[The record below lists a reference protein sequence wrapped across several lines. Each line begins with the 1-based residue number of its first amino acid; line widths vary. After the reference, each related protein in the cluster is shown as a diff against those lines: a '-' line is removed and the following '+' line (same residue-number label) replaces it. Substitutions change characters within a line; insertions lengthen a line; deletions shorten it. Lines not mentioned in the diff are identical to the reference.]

1 MTEPTEER
9 PLVTFALFAYNQER
23 FIREAVEG
31 ALAQTYS
38 PLQVILSDDCSSD
51 RTFEIMQEMV
61 AEYSGPHEI
70 LLNRNERNLGIG
82 GHVNRLMELAKGEL
96 IVGAAGDDIS
106 ESERTKVTVTTWKSE
121 DQICSIHSLVKCID
135 ENSIECG
142 FIKNPY
148 INEFDNP
155 FSVVNKMAWVT
166 GSSHAW
172 SRKVF
177 NNFGKL
183 SDDIVNEDMVIALRS
198 SMTGKI
204 RYIDQPLVRYRVNV
218 GISSENIKSSI
229 LRIKDIP
236 YKQAKRKLAVLKQYK
251 KDREKIAYNDQL
263 VDLINKKIIEEEINI
278 KFIESGG
285 KLRLV
290 LRGIRCG
297 INWLPLFKNYLKH
310 KLPTGVLLLNY
321 RLRGL

>member
-1 MTEPTEER
+1 
-9 PLVTFALFAYNQER
+9 
-23 FIREAVEG
+23 
-31 ALAQTYS
+31 
-38 PLQVILSDDCSSD
+38 
-51 RTFEIMQEMV
+51 
-61 AEYSGPHEI
+61 
-70 LLNRNERNLGIG
+70 
-82 GHVNRLMELAKGEL
+82 
-96 IVGAAGDDIS
+96 
-106 ESERTKVTVTTWKSE
+106 
-121 DQICSIHSLVKCID
+121 
-135 ENSIECG
+135 
-142 FIKNPY
+142 
-148 INEFDNP
+148 
-155 FSVVNKMAWVT
+155 MAWVT

-172 SRKVF
+172 SRKIF

-251 KDREKIAYNDQL
+251 KDREKIAYDNQL
-263 VDLINKKIIEEEINI
+263 GDLIDKKIFEEEINI
-278 KFIESGG
+278 KFIEGGG

-290 LRGIRCG
+290 LRGMRCG
-297 INWLPLFKNYLKH
+297 INWRSLFKNYLKH
-310 KLPTGVLLLNY
+310 KLPTRILLLNY